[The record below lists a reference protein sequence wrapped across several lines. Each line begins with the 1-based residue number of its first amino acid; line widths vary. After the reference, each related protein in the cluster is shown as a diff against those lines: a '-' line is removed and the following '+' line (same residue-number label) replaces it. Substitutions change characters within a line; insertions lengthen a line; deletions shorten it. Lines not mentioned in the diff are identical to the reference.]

1 MEAKMKEATDNFPQ
15 LLDFVARDPEVQ
27 KAQQILQENKEVSVY
42 GLYEG
47 QRMLV
52 SAALAKESAQKN
64 LLVLCDTEKRA
75 KELWEDFVQL
85 LSGYEILYFPALEM
99 IPYEVIAQS
108 GTLEQKRV
116 EVLSR
121 LLLEKEKTFVVITT
135 MEGISKKLLH
145 VGDFLQ
151 GMLQLHVGMILEQQV
166 LKEHLVQYGYQHV
179 TQVEQPG
186 QFSVRGGIFDIFVP
200 YYKDPLR
207 LEFFDDEIDSIRFF
221 STDSQC
227 SIEKIQSAWVVP
239 GKEFFLLPSA
249 KETGISAIREQFALQ
264 VEQLSKKKHREP
276 LERLQGKIGEVL
288 ERLQQNVTFTGLE
301 QYQTFFY
308 SEQANILEYMGD
320 KPLLLLD
327 EANRIQEAQEYLEKE
342 RRQSF
347 GELLLRGGVLP
358 GQAEYFWTLEELA
371 SMVQQTEHICFSL
384 LPKKSMFQQNEYR
397 MALDCQTIA
406 SFFGNPQMMVD
417 ELQNWMQQNYSIL
430 ILLTSESKA
439 LRLQNLLADYD
450 ILCSWIADRYQAEPG
465 KIYLAYGNISHGARF
480 PQSRLVILSETEVFQ
495 QQKKRVNKK
504 FFQEDG
510 KKIAQLDDL
519 KIGDYVVHL
528 NHGIG
533 RYMGVERL
541 KVQDIERD
549 YLIIKYAD
557 DGKLYI
563 PVEQF
568 DLLQKYAVE
577 EGAAPKV
584 NKLGGSE
591 WQRTKNKVKASV
603 EQLAEGLLAI
613 NAQRKSQEGYAFSPD
628 DQWQKEFEDAFP
640 YVETEDQLRAIEDV
654 KRDMMSRTVMDR
666 LICGD
671 VGYGKTEVAIRA
683 AFKAVNDGKQ
693 VAVLVP
699 TTVLAQQHYNTFL
712 ERFSPYGIRV
722 DMLSRFVTAKQQKET
737 KEGLQSGSVDIVI
750 GTHKLLSK
758 TISFHDLG
766 LLIIDEEQRFG
777 VTHKEKIKE
786 MRSLVDVLTLSAT
799 PIPRTLH
806 MSLVGIRD
814 MSVIETPPQ
823 DRYPI
828 QTYIVERTPELM
840 KDAIRREL
848 GRGGQVYV
856 VHNRVDDI
864 ARLAEEIGLLVP
876 EARILVGHG
885 QMKEQE
891 LEQIMMDF
899 IAHKA
904 DVLVCTTIIETGL
917 DIANANTMIVDE
929 ADKMGLSQLYQL
941 RGRVGRSNRIAYAY
955 LTYKKDKSLSQ
966 LAEKRLAAIRE
977 YTELGS
983 GFKIAMRDLEIRG
996 AGNLLG
1002 AEQHG
1007 HVAAV
1012 GFDLYCTMLDEAIR
1026 ELKGEKSGHRREI
1039 EIDLQVSAYIPEY
1052 YIRDSAVK
1060 LGFYQ
1065 RIQQAKSISRIHLL
1079 EDEMIDRFGDIP
1091 EETWNLLRIAEL
1103 KTYCVAVGIRSLKQ
1117 NGGIVSLRFE
1127 PDTGMDMVKLLH
1139 LTQKYKKQLH
1149 YRSDGGELVV
1159 RIAVGTLSAE
1169 KCLDLVKAILL
1180 DMVTIV
1186 QKD

>member
-1 MEAKMKEATDNFPQ
+1 MEPRMDNQ
-15 LLDFVARDPEVQ
+15 ENHHAHLLDFVVKDPEIQ
-27 KAQQILQENKEVSVY
+27 KILQIVQNKREASVY

-52 SAALAKESAQKN
+52 TASLATQHKQSN
-64 LLVLCDTEKRA
+64 LLVICDTEKRA
-75 KELWEDFVQL
+75 KELWEDFAQL
-85 LSGYEILYFPALEM
+85 LTGYEVLYFPALEM

-108 GTLEQKRV
+108 GELEQKRL
-116 EVLSR
+116 EGLSR
-121 LLLEKEKTFVVITT
+121 LILEKENRFVVITT
-135 MEGISKKLLH
+135 MEGLSKKLLS
-145 VGDFLQ
+145 VGDFMQ
-151 GMLQLHVGMILEQQV
+151 GLLQLHVGMV
-166 LKEHLVQYGYQHV
+166 LDQNDLKAHLVSYGYEYAE
-179 TQVEQPG
+179 QVDHPG
-186 QFSVRGGIFDIFVP
+186 QFSARGGIVDIYVP
-200 YYKDPLR
+200 YYKNPLR

-221 STDSQC
+221 ETASQC
-227 SIEKIQSAWVVP
+227 SVEKIQSAWIVP
-239 GKEFFLLPSA
+239 GSEFFLMQSV
-249 KETGISAIREQFALQ
+249 KETGIIKIREQFSAQ
-264 VEQLSKKKHREP
+264 IEQLSKRKNREP
-276 LERLQGKIGEVL
+276 LERLQSKIGEL
-288 ERLQQNVTFTGLE
+288 MERLQQNTSFTGLE

-308 SEQANILEYMGD
+308 PDAASILDYMGHNVF
-320 KPLLLLD
+320 LVLD

-347 GELLLRGGVLP
+347 GELLIKGSVLP
-358 GQAEYFWTLEELA
+358 GQAEYFWTLQEMT
-371 SMVQQTEHICFSL
+371 SMIQHTEHLCFSL
-384 LPKKSMFQQNEYR
+384 LPKQSIFQQDAER
-397 MALDCQTIA
+397 ISIDCQTIA
-406 SFFGNPQMMVD
+406 SFFGNPQMMVE
-417 ELQNWMQQNYSIL
+417 ELQNWQNQNYSIL
-430 ILLTSESKA
+430 ILLTSASKA
-439 LRLQNLLADYD
+439 LRLQQMLSDND
-450 ILCSWIADRYQAEPG
+450 ILCSWIADRYQADPG

-480 PQSRLVILSETEVFQ
+480 PQSRLAILSETEVFQ

-510 KKIAQLDDL
+510 QKITHLDDL

-541 KVQDIERD
+541 KVQDVERD

-568 DLLQKYAVE
+568 DLLQKYTVE

-603 EQLAEGLLAI
+603 EQLAEGLLEIYAK
-613 NAQRKSQEGYAFSPD
+613 RKSQEGYAFYPD

-654 KRDMMSRTVMDR
+654 KRDMMSSTVMDR

-693 VAVLVP
+693 VAILVP

-712 ERFSPYGIRV
+712 ERFSPYGVRV
-722 DMLSRFVTAKQQKET
+722 EMLSRFATAKQQKET
-737 KEGLQSGSVDIVI
+737 KDGLKTGSVDIVI

-758 TISFHDLG
+758 TIEFHDLG

-1026 ELKGEKSGHRREI
+1026 ELKGEKGGKRREI
-1039 EIDLQVSAYIPEY
+1039 EIDLQVSAFIPEY

-1065 RIQQAKSISRIHLL
+1065 RIQQAKGISRIHLL

-1091 EETWNLLRIAEL
+1091 DETWNLLRIAEL
-1103 KTYCVAVGIRSLKQ
+1103 KTYCFDIGIRSLKQ
-1117 NGGIVSLRFE
+1117 KGGIVSLRFE
-1127 PDTGMDMVKLLH
+1127 PDTKMDMAKLTQLM
-1139 LTQKYKKQLH
+1139 QKYKRQLT
-1149 YRSDGGELVV
+1149 YGSDGGELVV
-1159 RIAVGTLSAE
+1159 RITVGSASAE

-1180 DMVTIV
+1180 DMVAIV
-1186 QKD
+1186 Q

>member
-1 MEAKMKEATDNFPQ
+1 MEAKIENGQTAAVQ
-15 LLDFVARDPEVQ
+15 LLDFLDEDMEIQ
-27 KAQQILQENKEVSVY
+27 KIQHLLQDTQEAAIY

-52 SAALAKESAQKN
+52 TASLAKRRLHRN
-64 LLVLCDTEKRA
+64 LLVICDTEKRA
-75 KELWEDFVQL
+75 KELWEDFAQL
-85 LSGYEILYFPALEM
+85 LEQYEVLYFPALEM

-108 GTLEQKRV
+108 GELEQKRL

-121 LLLEKEKTFVVITT
+121 LILEKEKQFVVVTT
-135 MEGISKKLLH
+135 MEGVSKKLLP
-145 VGDFLQ
+145 VGDFMRGVLP
-151 GMLQLHVGMILEQQV
+151 LEVGMILNQQD
-166 LKEHLVQYGYQHV
+166 LKSHLVSFGYESV
-179 TQVEQPG
+179 EQVERAG
-186 QFSVRGGIFDIFVP
+186 QFSVRGGIFDLYAP
-200 YYKDPLR
+200 HYKYPLR

-221 STDSQC
+221 ETATQC
-227 SIEKIQSAWVVP
+227 SVEKIQSAWVVP
-239 GKEFFLLPSA
+239 GSEFFLLQDVKDA
-249 KETGISAIREQFALQ
+249 GITRIRAQFSEQ
-264 VEQLSKKKHREP
+264 VERLSKKKNREAMERLQSKVGEL
-276 LERLQGKIGEVL
+276 LERLQH
-288 ERLQQNVTFTGLE
+288 NVFFTGLE
-301 QYQTFFY
+301 QYQMFFY
-308 SEQANILEYMGD
+308 PESMSLLDYMGQH
-320 KPLLLLD
+320 LFVVLD

-347 GELLLRGGVLP
+347 SELLLKGAVLP
-358 GQAEYFWTLEELA
+358 DQSNYFWTLSDLENLIQE
-371 SMVQQTEHICFSL
+371 TEHICFSL
-384 LPKKSMFQQNEYR
+384 LPKKSTFQQNE
-397 MALDCQTIA
+397 MQITIDCQSIA
-406 SFFGNPQMMVD
+406 SFFGNPQMMVE
-417 ELQNWMQQNYSIL
+417 ELQNWQKQNYCIL
-430 ILLTSESKA
+430 ILLTSASKA
-439 LRLQNLLADYD
+439 LRLQQMLNDYD
-450 ILCSWIADRYQAEPG
+450 VLCSWIADRYQKDFG

-480 PQSRLVILSETEVFQ
+480 PQSRLVLLSETEVFQ

-510 KKIAQLDDL
+510 QKISHLDDL

-533 RYMGVERL
+533 RYMGIERL
-541 KVQDIERD
+541 TVQDVERD
-549 YLIIKYAD
+549 YLIVKYAD

-568 DLLQKYAVE
+568 DLLQKYTVE
-577 EGAAPKV
+577 EGMAPRI
-584 NKLGGSE
+584 NKLSGTE

-603 EQLAEGLLAI
+603 EQLAEGLLEIYAK
-613 NAQRKSQEGYAFSPD
+613 RKSQMGYAFSPD

-654 KRDMMSRTVMDR
+654 KRDMMSSHVMDR

-693 VAVLVP
+693 VAILVP

-712 ERFSPYGIRV
+712 ERFSPYGVRV
-722 DMLSRFVTAKQQKET
+722 EMMSRFVTAKQQKMT
-737 KEGLQSGSVDIVI
+737 KERLKSGTVDIVI

-758 TISFHDLG
+758 TIEFHDLG

-786 MRSLVDVLTLSAT
+786 MRALVDVLTLSAT

-828 QTYIVERTPELM
+828 QTYIVERTPDLL
-840 KDAIRREL
+840 KDAIRREI
-848 GRGGQVYV
+848 GRNGQVYV
-856 VHNRVDDI
+856 VHNRVEDI
-864 ARLAEEIGLLVP
+864 AQLAEEIRLLVP

-955 LTYKKDKSLSQ
+955 LTYKKDKNLSQ
-966 LAEKRLAAIRE
+966 LAEKRLAAVRE

-1007 HVAAV
+1007 HVASV

-1026 ELKGEKSGHRREI
+1026 TLKGETCKQREI
-1039 EIDLQVSAYIPEY
+1039 EIDLQVSAFIPEY

-1065 RIQQAKSISRIHLL
+1065 RIQQAKGITRIHLL

-1103 KTYCVAVGIRSLKQ
+1103 KTYCDEIGIRSLKQ
-1117 NGGIVSLRFE
+1117 KGGIVSLRFDA
-1127 PDTGMDMVKLLH
+1127 DTGMDMAKLTQLM
-1139 LTQKYKKQLH
+1139 QKYKRQLT
-1149 YRSDGGELVV
+1149 YGNDGGELAV
-1159 RIAVGTLSAE
+1159 RITVGSASAE
-1169 KCLDLVKAILL
+1169 KCLDLVKAVLL
-1180 DMVTIV
+1180 DMVAIV
-1186 QKD
+1186 Q